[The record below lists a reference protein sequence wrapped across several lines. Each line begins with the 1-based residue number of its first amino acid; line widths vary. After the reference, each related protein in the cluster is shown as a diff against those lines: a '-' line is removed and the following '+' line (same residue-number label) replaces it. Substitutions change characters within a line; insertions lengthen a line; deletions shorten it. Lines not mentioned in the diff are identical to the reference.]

1 MKTASKVFIVL
12 SIASAA
18 ISVVVML
25 LLAIF
30 VDRIFAASIDPSEVD
45 PINYDA
51 LVNTMR
57 TLYIIGI
64 FSSFVPI
71 IVGGIALRKLS
82 VAQSHDDLVAI
93 GIITLILC
101 SLIGGIL
108 MLCIK
113 DEDLNPYYYYEYE
126 EDTDED
132 VNKEDNN
139 TKSF

>member
-113 DEDLNPYYYYEYE
+113 DEDLNPYYYEYE

-132 VNKEDNN
+132 DNKEDN